1 MRRRTIVFLFSLV
14 ILAMVVAWGVSRKA
28 APPEVP
34 FARTKRERIVSVIPT
49 NGKVEPAEWAT
60 ARAERAG
67 VVTNIYIHRGQD
79 VRQGAELV
87 SLDTREAAA
96 NLAGAAARVREA
108 QAQQQVVQQ
117 GGRAAEV
124 TEIEN
129 ALAKAG
135 LDLQTAQRD
144 DDAVKRLAAKQASTK
159 QDVLDADAK
168 VKQLQLQIQS
178 LQRRRA
184 ALVSAQDQSA
194 AQARVQEAESSE
206 AAAQANVAMSTI
218 RAPISGNVYQF
229 DLRRGTFLQAGDL
242 VANIGV
248 LDRVRVT
255 VYVDEPDLGRVA
267 VGETVTIT
275 WTAMPARKWKGVV
288 DRMPTEVVPLGTR
301 QVGEVGCVIENPD
314 RDLLPGTNVD
324 VEIQSK
330 AVENALTIPREA
342 LLRQADQTGV
352 FVLAPGNTVAWKPVQ
367 IGVATTTRAEAKDG
381 LSDSDSIALP
391 TDKPLKTGMEVTPV
405 YP

>member
-67 VVTNIYIHRGQD
+67 VVMNIYIHRGQD
-79 VRQGAELV
+79 VKQGEALV
-87 SLDTREAAA
+87 SLDTREASA

-129 ALAKAG
+129 ALARVR

-144 DDAVKRLAAKQASTK
+144 DDAVKRLAAKQAATR
-159 QDVLDADAK
+159 QEVLDADAK
-168 VKQLQLQIQS
+168 VSQLQLQIQS
-178 LQRRRA
+178 LERRRS
-184 ALVSAQDQSA
+184 ALVSTQDQSA

-218 RAPISGNVYQF
+218 RAPIAGTAYQF

-275 WTAMPARKWKGVV
+275 WTAMPGRKWKGVV
-288 DRMPTEVVPLGTR
+288 DRMPTEIVPLGTR

-352 FVLAPGNTVAWKPVQ
+352 FVLAHGNTVSWRPVS

>member
-67 VVTNIYIHRGQD
+67 VVMNIYIHRGQD
-79 VRQGAELV
+79 VKQGEALV
-87 SLDTREAAA
+87 SLDTREASA

-129 ALAKAG
+129 ALARVR

-144 DDAVKRLAAKQASTK
+144 DDAVKRLAAKQAATR
-159 QDVLDADAK
+159 QEVLDADAK
-168 VKQLQLQIQS
+168 VSQLQLQIQS
-178 LQRRRA
+178 LERRRS
-184 ALVSAQDQSA
+184 ALVSTQDQSA

-218 RAPISGNVYQF
+218 RAPIAGTAYQF

-275 WTAMPARKWKGVV
+275 WTAMPGRKWKGVV

-352 FVLAPGNTVAWKPVQ
+352 FVLAHGNTVSWRPVS

>member
-67 VVTNIYIHRGQD
+67 VVMNIYIHRGQD
-79 VRQGAELV
+79 VKQGEALV
-87 SLDTREAAA
+87 SLDTREASA

-108 QAQQQVVQQ
+108 QAQQQVFQQ

-129 ALAKAG
+129 ALARVR

-144 DDAVKRLAAKQASTK
+144 DDAVKRLAAKQAATR
-159 QDVLDADAK
+159 QEVLDADAK
-168 VKQLQLQIQS
+168 VSQLQLQIQS
-178 LQRRRA
+178 LERRRS
-184 ALVSAQDQSA
+184 ALVSTQDQSA

-218 RAPISGNVYQF
+218 RAPIAGTAYQF

-275 WTAMPARKWKGVV
+275 WTAMPGRKWKGVV

-352 FVLAPGNTVAWKPVQ
+352 FVLAHGNTVSWRPVS